1 MDIVYTSLSKESEP
15 QDVLICTILA
25 VAGNR
30 GRFWFHSL
38 ADSFV
43 QVFAGFS
50 QRNPSAACPEGD
62 VAPAPAARGSARAP
76 RAGQARLR
84 ARRPAFVQA
93 HSVRATGS
101 SAAPSK
107 PAGASHLQGAS
118 RVVLNLSNL
127 KACFL
132 QIKGRGLR
140 FAFIGGTLKTLPTTT
155 PRGKCKASRRN

>member
-1 MDIVYTSLSKESEP
+1 MCLFRLFFFFFWILFTQVYLKSEP

-38 ADSFV
+38 AGSFV

-50 QRNPSAACPEGD
+50 QRNPGAACAEDDAGP
-62 VAPAPAARGSARAP
+62 APAPSGSARAL
-76 RAGQARLR
+76 RTGQARCR
-84 ARRPAFVQA
+84 APRPAFVQA
-93 HSVRATGS
+93 HFVRATGS

-118 RVVLNLSNL
+118 RLVLNLSNL

-140 FAFIGGTLKTLPTTT
+140 FAFIGGT
-155 PRGKCKASRRN
+155 